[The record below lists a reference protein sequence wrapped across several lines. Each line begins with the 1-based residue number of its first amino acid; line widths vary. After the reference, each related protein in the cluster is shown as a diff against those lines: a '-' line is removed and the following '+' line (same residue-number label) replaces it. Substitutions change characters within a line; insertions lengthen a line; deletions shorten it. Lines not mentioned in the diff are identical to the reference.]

1 MFARRIALLIGLF
14 CAVVASQL
22 PEFAQQ
28 YRQRLGGALDELN
41 AQVARF
47 DADASQS
54 GITRDD
60 GVARL
65 QKSDDRFVQQRGEQM
80 RDTIARRDRLQRQ
93 SEGFAKAGPVSA
105 SSCLPGISIQRRA
118 RAYQAFEPAFPSP
131 AKASS
136 RAYRLRRRRRA
147 GASDRQAAAPAA
159 AGPRGT
165 CACLNRGRNQP
176 ALPLVDAFVR
186 PRPRLARKKAEP
198 RKQSGD
204 EPWRWLQMRAPTA
217 RLAGARSTRSPGG

>member
-28 YRQRLGGALDELN
+28 YRQRIGGALDELN

-80 RDTIARRDRLQRQ
+80 RDTVSRRDRLQRQ
-93 SEGFAKAGPVSA
+93 SQGFANAGPVTRLFVLA
-105 SSCLPGISIQRRA
+105 GDFDPGVA
-118 RAYQAFEPAFPSP
+118 RGAYQAFEPGVPVTGEGIIAGIVGFVLGGGLVHLIARP
-131 AKASS
+131 
-136 RAYRLRRRRRA
+136 LRRRRRA
-147 GASDRQAAAPAA
+147 R
-159 AGPRGT
+159 
-165 CACLNRGRNQP
+165 
-176 ALPLVDAFVR
+176 
-186 PRPRLARKKAEP
+186 AEP
-198 RKQSGD
+198 LRV
-204 EPWRWLQMRAPTA
+204 
-217 RLAGARSTRSPGG
+217 